1 MKTAVGDS
9 YSYCQSLARR
19 TGRNFYFS
27 FLTLPRRLFRD
38 MCVLYAF
45 MRHTDDLGDS
55 DERSVPERRTALRD
69 WRAALDAA
77 LQGQSTHSRILPA
90 LADVTVRHGIP
101 SEYLHDVISGVES
114 DLTPR
119 GFQSFPELS
128 QYCYHVA
135 GAVGLCCIHIWGFR
149 GDEAR
154 SRAIDCGLA
163 FQLTNLLRDLGEDA
177 QMGRVYLP
185 QDELQRF
192 GYTEDDLRNGV
203 QDERFRALMQF
214 QVARARQYY
223 ASAADLHQHLSP
235 AGRPVFSAMFRI
247 YSALLSEIEK
257 RDYDVFTRRIRVSS
271 SRKLAIAWS
280 SLFGRRHRAV
290 PRPAPPDADPQPT
303 TAACD
308 ERSDVAAGA

>member
-1 MKTAVGDS
+1 MKTADS
-9 YSYCQSLARR
+9 YSFCQSLARR

-55 DERSVPERRTALRD
+55 AERSVPERRTALEE
-69 WRAALDAA
+69 WRAALEAA
-77 LQGQSTHSRILPA
+77 LQGETSSSPILPA
-90 LADVTVRHGIP
+90 LADVTLKHGIP

-119 GFQSFPELS
+119 EFSSFPELS
-128 QYCYHVA
+128 QYCYQVA

-149 GDEAR
+149 GDDAR
-154 SRAIDCGLA
+154 ARAIDCGLA
-163 FQLTNLLRDLGEDA
+163 FQLTNILRDLREDA
-177 QMGRVYLP
+177 HMGRVYLP

-192 GYTEDDLRNGV
+192 GYTEADLRDGV

-214 QVARARQYY
+214 QVARAREYY
-223 ASAADLHQHLSP
+223 ARAANLRLNVSP
-235 AGRPVFSAMFRI
+235 AGQPVFSAMFRI

-257 RDYDVFTRRIRVSS
+257 RNYDVFTRRIRVSS
-271 SRKLAIAWS
+271 PRKLAIAWT
-280 SLFGRRHRAV
+280 SLFGRRTGSMPLPARTAHGTQMTQIEGMRA
-290 PRPAPPDADPQPT
+290 DQ
-303 TAACD
+303 
-308 ERSDVAAGA
+308 G